1 MTGSIGWCIF
11 GCGKLS
17 RRAYSAMLK
26 GTAYGPDVC
35 RHKRGTG
42 TKINPGVPR
51 E

>member
-11 GCGKLS
+11 LRKTQQAGLQCYVK
-17 RRAYSAMLK
+17 RNRH
-26 GTAYGPDVC
+26 GPDVC